1 AELTLDTHPPHAVL
15 VQPSVGTR
23 FESSLYLLATAPDTD
38 LARLQLQWRAAGGA
52 WNDLGAPL
60 TAAPFEATW
69 TPGALPRGDYE
80 LRAVATD
87 LGGKT
92 DPAPAGVTVTYADLT
107 PPPAVG
113 TLAAAVHGGDVTLT
127 WGAVSAPDLAGY
139 LIDRT
144 DLAQPDAPPVRLNA
158 GPPEATSLT
167 DPGLADGRYAY

>member
-1 AELTLDTHPPHAVL
+1 ALPDGHVLYELYAIDQAGNLSAPSAPAELTLDTHPPHAVL

-92 DPAPAGVTVTYADLT
+92 DPAPAGVTVTY
-107 PPPAVG
+107 
-113 TLAAAVHGGDVTLT
+113 
-127 WGAVSAPDLAGY
+127 
-139 LIDRT
+139 
-144 DLAQPDAPPVRLNA
+144 
-158 GPPEATSLT
+158 
-167 DPGLADGRYAY
+167 